1 MDDALGQ
8 LIFYLVV
15 IAIVIAVVVAIIG
28 TILSI
33 GIFILAGIAVVGM
46 IGGLI
51 KGTMNFFE
59 VLEEAHAKLP

>member
-1 MDDALGQ
+1 MDEAIGY
-8 LIFYLVV
+8 LIV
-15 IAIVIAVVVAIIG
+15 IAIAVAIIVAIIG

-33 GIFILAGIAVVGM
+33 GVFILAGIAGAGL

-59 VLEEAHAKLP
+59 VLQEAHEKLP